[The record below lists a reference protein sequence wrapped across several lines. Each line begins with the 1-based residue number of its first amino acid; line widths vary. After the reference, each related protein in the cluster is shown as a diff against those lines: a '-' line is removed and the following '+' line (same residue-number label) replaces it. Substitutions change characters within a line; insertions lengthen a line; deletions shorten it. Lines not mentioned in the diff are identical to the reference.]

1 MPVLW
6 FMEYDI
12 PKDEEAKKKYLNFI
26 FDEGYSCMV
35 MEICEKIDAKLNV
48 WVDDSGHIIFTI
60 EFKTAQDYER
70 LFNDPEW
77 QEWQK
82 GQSRLDQLVLNVKT
96 RLMRPAGE

>member
-35 MEICEKIDAKLNV
+35 
-48 WVDDSGHIIFTI
+48 I
-60 EFKTAQDYER
+60 EFKTAQDYEN
-70 LFNDPEW
+70 LFKDPEW

-96 RLMRPAGE
+96 RVMRPAGE

>member
-26 FDEGYSCMV
+26 FDDGYSCMV
-35 MEICEKIDAKLNV
+35 MEICGKIDAKLNV

-60 EFKTAQDYER
+60 EFKKAQDYER
-70 LFNDPEW
+70 LFKDPK
-77 QEWQK
+77 WQK